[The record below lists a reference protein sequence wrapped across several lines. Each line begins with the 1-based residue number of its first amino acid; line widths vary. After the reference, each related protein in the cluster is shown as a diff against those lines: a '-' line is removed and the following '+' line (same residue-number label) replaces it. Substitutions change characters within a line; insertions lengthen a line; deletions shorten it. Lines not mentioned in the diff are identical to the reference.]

1 MNITYIMQGQTRIA
15 RMEKSLKKMKSQ
27 KENLGLKKMKTI
39 VEEPKKEVKLNPRK
53 SKNLKSVQD
62 KNVKI
67 SAEDIMTVAE
77 KVMEKYPTG
86 INMENL
92 IESTMLILKLVTD
105 YHFLES
111 EQKKDFICDVLC
123 FVVDNTDAGSL
134 EFLDPIIK
142 KLIPKVI
149 DNILEAKNEKLELK
163 KPKWCGCF
171 K

>member
-1 MNITYIMQGQTRIA
+1 MQGQTRIS

-39 VEEPKKEVKLNPRK
+39 VEEPKKKVKLNARK
-53 SKNLKSVQD
+53 SENLKSVKD

-67 SAEDIMTVAE
+67 SPEDVMTVAE

-92 IESTMLILKLVTD
+92 IESTMIIMNLVEKLN
-105 YHFLES
+105 FLNAE
-111 EQKKDFICDVLC
+111 EKKDFICDVLC

-149 DNILEAKNEKLELK
+149 DNILEAKNEKLEIK

>member
-1 MNITYIMQGQTRIA
+1 MEGQTRIS

-27 KENLGLKKMKTI
+27 KESLAIKKSVSFNVK
-39 VEEPKKEVKLNPRK
+39 ENKEVVLNPRK
-53 SKNLKSVQD
+53 SDNLKTVKD
-62 KNVKI
+62 KNVQI
-67 SAEDIMTVAE
+67 STNDVLLVAE
-77 KVMEKYPTG
+77 KVMEQYPTG

-92 IESTMLILKLVTD
+92 IESTMLILKLVTKL
-105 YHFLES
+105 HFLGP
-111 EQKKDFICDVLC
+111 EQKKDFICDVLY

-142 KLIPKVI
+142 KLIPKMI
-149 DNILEAKNEKLELK
+149 DNILEAENGKLKLT

>member
-1 MNITYIMQGQTRIA
+1 MQGQTRIS

-27 KENLGLKKMKTI
+27 KENLGLKKMKSI
-39 VEEPKKEVKLNPRK
+39 VEEPIKKVKLNARK
-53 SKNLKSVQD
+53 SENLKSVKD

-67 SAEDIMTVAE
+67 SPEDVMTVAE

-92 IESTMLILKLVTD
+92 IESTMIIMNLVEKLN
-105 YHFLES
+105 FLNAE
-111 EQKKDFICDVLC
+111 EKKDFICDVLC

-149 DNILEAKNEKLELK
+149 DNILEAKNEKLEIK

>member
-1 MNITYIMQGQTRIA
+1 MQGQTRIS

-27 KENLGLKKMKTI
+27 KENLGLKKMKSI
-39 VEEPKKEVKLNPRK
+39 VEAPKKKVKLNARK
-53 SKNLKSVQD
+53 SENLKSVKD

-67 SAEDIMTVAE
+67 SPEDVMTVAE

-92 IESTMLILKLVTD
+92 IESTMIIMNLVEKLN
-105 YHFLES
+105 FLNAE
-111 EQKKDFICDVLC
+111 EKKDFICDVLC

-149 DNILEAKNEKLELK
+149 DNILEAKNEKLEIK

>member
-1 MNITYIMQGQTRIA
+1 MEGNTRIS
-15 RMEKSLKKMKSQ
+15 RMERSLKKMKSQ
-27 KENLGLKKMKTI
+27 KENLGLKKMNTVVKDN
-39 VEEPKKEVKLNPRK
+39 KKEVKLNPRK
-53 SKNLKSVQD
+53 SENLKTVKD
-62 KNVKI
+62 VNVKI
-67 SAEDIMTVAE
+67 SANDVLDVAE

-92 IESTMLILKLVTD
+92 IESTMLILKLVTKL
-105 YHFLES
+105 HFLDP

-123 FVVDNTDAGSL
+123 FVIDNTDAGSL

-142 KLIPKVI
+142 KLIPKMI
-149 DNILEAKNEKLELK
+149 DNILAAENGKLKLT

>member
-1 MNITYIMQGQTRIA
+1 MQGQTRIS

-27 KENLGLKKMKTI
+27 KENLGLKKMKSI
-39 VEEPKKEVKLNPRK
+39 VEEPKKKVKLNARK
-53 SKNLKSVQD
+53 SENLKSVKD

-67 SAEDIMTVAE
+67 SPEDVMTVAE

-92 IESTMLILKLVTD
+92 IESTMIIMNLVEKLN
-105 YHFLES
+105 FLNAE
-111 EQKKDFICDVLC
+111 EKKDFICDVLC

-149 DNILEAKNEKLELK
+149 DNILEAKNEKLEIK

>member
-1 MNITYIMQGQTRIA
+1 MQGQTRIA

-27 KENLGLKKMKTI
+27 RENLGLKKLKTI
-39 VEEPKKEVKLNPRK
+39 VEESKKEVKLNPRK
-53 SKNLKSVQD
+53 SENLKSVID

-67 SAEDIMTVAE
+67 SSEDVMIVAE

-92 IESTMLILKLVTD
+92 IESTVLIMNLVEKFN
-105 YHFLES
+105 FLNA

-149 DNILEAKNEKLELK
+149 DNILEVKNEKLEIK

>member
-1 MNITYIMQGQTRIA
+1 MQGQTRIS

-39 VEEPKKEVKLNPRK
+39 VEEPKKKVKLNARK
-53 SKNLKSVQD
+53 SENLKSVKD

-67 SAEDIMTVAE
+67 SPEDVMTVAE

-92 IESTMLILKLVTD
+92 IESTMIIMNLVEKFN
-105 YHFLES
+105 FLNAE
-111 EQKKDFICDVLC
+111 EKKDFICDVLC

-149 DNILEAKNEKLELK
+149 DNILEAKNEKLEIK

-171 K
+171 NL

>member
-1 MNITYIMQGQTRIA
+1 MQGQTRIS

-39 VEEPKKEVKLNPRK
+39 VEEPKKKVKLNARK
-53 SKNLKSVQD
+53 SENLKSVKD

-67 SAEDIMTVAE
+67 SPEDVMTVAE

-92 IESTMLILKLVTD
+92 IESTMIIMNLVEKFN
-105 YHFLES
+105 FLNAE
-111 EQKKDFICDVLC
+111 EKKDFICDVLC

-149 DNILEAKNEKLELK
+149 DNILEAKNEKLEIK

>member
-1 MNITYIMQGQTRIA
+1 MNITYRMQGQTRIA
-15 RMEKSLKKMKSQ
+15 RMEKSLKKMKTQ

-39 VEEPKKEVKLNPRK
+39 IEEEKKEVKLNPRK
-53 SKNLKSVQD
+53 SENLKSVQD

-67 SAEDIMTVAE
+67 SAEDVMTVAE

-92 IESTMLILKLVTD
+92 IESTMIIMKLVEKFN
-105 YHFLES
+105 FLNAE
-111 EQKKDFICDVLC
+111 EKKDFICDVLC

-149 DNILEAKNEKLELK
+149 DNILEAKNEKLKMK